1 MNCFLS
7 LTKKPL
13 KIYFRNGGDFCFLC
27 FLLFSNCS
35 EQLLFVFSSPYFFVC
50 SDIGFSPSTMRA
62 SPIAQIIM
70 RWRMKM
76 AVMLA
81 TKGSDQDRG
90 DLSVS
95 EWLWVWKPLVTEW
108 CLERQ
113 GHGRRCREWQRMAVG
128 WKGVVLWVFW
138 RWQQWWHCCGRI
150 IHNCGLTDDGGGING
165 YCGLEWERRKKKEKN
180 DWNERGERRNIYIYI
195 WLKWIWRMK
204 GCLDW
209 GKMEEKWCDGL
220 WVWKRKENTRFYA
233 VYVRFWIID

>member
-95 EWLWVWKPLVTEW
+95 EWLWVWKALVTEW

-113 GHGRRCREWQRMAVG
+113 GHGRRCREWQRMAAMMTLL
-128 WKGVVLWVFW
+128 WQDHTQLWVDW
-138 RWQQWWHCCGRI
+138 WWWGHQWLLWIGM
-150 IHNCGLTDDGGGING
+150 GEEKEEGKKW
-165 YCGLEWERRKKKEKN
+165 LERERRKKKY
-180 DWNERGERRNIYIYI
+180 IYIYLI
-195 WLKWIWRMK
+195 KMDMKNERMFGLRENGGNGWK
-204 GCLDW
+204 MVWWALG
-209 GKMEEKWCDGL
+209 MEEEGK
-220 WVWKRKENTRFYA
+220 Y
-233 VYVRFWIID
+233 